1 MALTP
6 LQLSDQGKEAYQ
18 AGNFQAAADNFLKA
32 ETIYKDSGDKLQ
44 AAEMANNRSVALLQ
58 AGKPEAAYDASKDTN
73 LVFAEANDT
82 LREGF
87 AIGNQAAALNEMGQK
102 KESLRLYRI
111 SAEKLYKAGDKEN
124 LVIVQKT
131 ISAMELESGHKI
143 DAMSS
148 MLDALRNKE
157 KLTLRE
163 KILRKLY
170 SIVARFMPK
179 P

>member
-6 LQLSDQGKEAYQ
+6 IQFSEQGKEAYQ

-32 ETIYKDSGDKLQ
+32 EEFYRNSGDLLQ
-44 AAEMANNRSVALLQ
+44 AAELANNRSVALLQ
-58 AGKPEAAYDASKDTN
+58 AGNALSAFEASKDTH
-73 LVFAEANDT
+73 LVFAQAKDT

-87 AIGNQAAALNEMGQK
+87 ALGNQAAALKELGQK
-102 KESLRLYRI
+102 KESLRLYKL
-111 SAEKLYKAGDKEN
+111 SAEKLALTGDKEN

-131 ISAMELESGHKI
+131 ISALELESGHKI

-148 MLDALRNKE
+148 MLDALRAKE
-157 KLTLRE
+157 KLNLRE
-163 KILRKLY
+163 KILRKLF
-170 SIVARFMPK
+170 SIVAGFMPK